1 MDFAVEQG
9 VDFGDDDDD
18 DNVDVDHE
26 DDDDGDL
33 FDDEWACYLNAL

>member
-33 FDDEWACYLNAL
+33 FDDE